1 MSTSEFT
8 VTGMSCGHCEASVR
22 KQVGGVA
29 GVQGVEVDAATGT
42 LIVTSDGPVEDAQ
55 ILDAVA
61 EAGYSAARVA

>member
-22 KQVGGVA
+22 KQVSGVP
-29 GVQGVEVDAATGT
+29 GVQGVDVDAGTGT
-42 LIVTSDGPVEDAQ
+42 LIVTSDGPVADGQ

>member
-22 KQVGGVA
+22 KQVGGVT
-29 GVQGVEVDAATGT
+29 GVQGVDVDAATGT
-42 LIVTSDGPVEDAQ
+42 LIVTSDGPVEDAE

>member
-22 KQVGGVA
+22 KGVGGVP
-29 GVQGVEVDAATGT
+29 GVQDVDVDAGTGT
-42 LIVTSDGPVEDAQ
+42 LIVTSDGPVADGQ